1 MGHKVHPY
9 GFRIGI
15 IKPWL
20 AKWYADRDYA
30 TLLQEDMRIRE
41 LVARQL
47 SNASVSQVEIERGI
61 NHVTVTVHTAKP
73 GIVIGKGGANVEA
86 LRTNVGKLTNKKVK
100 LEIKEI
106 LQPELDGMLLAQNV
120 AGQLER
126 RIAFRKAIKQSI
138 QRTIKAGAKGVKIQV
153 SGRLGGSEMS
163 RTEWDKEGRIPL
175 GTLRAD
181 ISYGVVHAHTTYG
194 RIGVKA
200 WVYRGEQL
208 GERPGSARTE
218 PRAPRRAA
226 AGARSRPAAGGRTSP
241 AGGRAGA
248 AAAATAT
255 VEAPEVAEEP
265 QRPVELEQPVTEAAT
280 GGRGGRGR
288 DAQRRSRPRRQR
300 RRGARWSRRHRSRWR
315 TSRRRRPS
323 RRHRQPSQP
332 KSPWRPRRL
341 RSPRRPS
348 RPPTHRPGSRSRSRR
363 VPEMLMPKRVKHR
376 KVQRGRRAGLA
387 KGGTTVSFGDFGL
400 MAEEVCWLTSRQIEA
415 ARRAMT
421 HHIKRG
427 GRVWIRVFPDKPV
440 TKKPAEVRMGSGKGA
455 PDHWVAVVKPGRVMF
470 EMSGVSEPI
479 AREAMRLAGHKL
491 PISTKFV
498 IKEGQEHG
506 HQ

>member
-86 LRTNVGKLTNKKVK
+86 LRTNIGKLTDKKVK

-153 SGRLGGSEMS
+153 SGRLGGAEMS

-208 GERPGSARTE
+208 GDRPGSARTE
-218 PRAPRRAA
+218 PRAPRR
-226 AGARSRPAAGGRTSP
+226 
-241 AGGRAGA
+241 GA
-248 AAAATAT
+248 AAAA
-255 VEAPEVAEEP
+255 
-265 QRPVELEQPVTEAAT
+265 
-280 GGRGGRGR
+280 RGR
-288 DAQRRSRPRRQR
+288 SAAPAGT
-300 RRGARWSRRHRSRWR
+300 RRGARAADEGRAV
-315 TSRRRRPS
+315 TA
-323 RRHRQPSQP
+323 
-332 KSPWRPRRL
+332 
-341 RSPRRPS
+341 
-348 RPPTHRPGSRSRSRR
+348 
-363 VPEMLMPKRVKHR
+363 
-376 KVQRGRRAGLA
+376 VQE
-387 KGGTTVSFGDFGL
+387 
-400 MAEEVCWLTSRQIEA
+400 AEEAVVVEAPVTDAPVAEAPVAEAPAAEAPVAEAPVAETPAAEA
-415 ARRAMT
+415 APEPAA
-421 HHIKRG
+421 
-427 GRVWIRVFPDKPV
+427 KPTEAAAEPTEPV
-440 TKKPAEVRMGSGKGA
+440 AETPAAEA
-455 PDHWVAVVKPGRVMF
+455 PP
-470 EMSGVSEPI
+470 EPT
-479 AREAMRLAGHKL
+479 EAAAE
-491 PISTKFV
+491 PTESADDAA
-498 IKEGQEHG
+498 KES
-506 HQ
+506 

>member
-41 LVARQL
+41 LVAKQL

-218 PRAPRRAA
+218 PRAPRRGTAPA
-226 AGARSRPAAGGRTSP
+226 RTRGARAAIARPEDGGAPTATAVEEPAPKPRAPRRTSKAAVEPRPAEPTP
-241 AGGRAGA
+241 AEPETA
-248 AAAATAT
+248 ADAPSKATQATETAPTADQTEAPAAATAADT
-255 VEAPEVAEEP
+255 EPAAASAPEVGPTDDGDGAAE
-265 QRPVELEQPVTEAAT
+265 ASAS
-280 GGRGGRGR
+280 
-288 DAQRRSRPRRQR
+288 DASD
-300 RRGARWSRRHRSRWR
+300 AS
-315 TSRRRRPS
+315 
-323 RRHRQPSQP
+323 
-332 KSPWRPRRL
+332 
-341 RSPRRPS
+341 
-348 RPPTHRPGSRSRSRR
+348 
-363 VPEMLMPKRVKHR
+363 
-376 KVQRGRRAGLA
+376 A
-387 KGGTTVSFGDFGL
+387 
-400 MAEEVCWLTSRQIEA
+400 
-415 ARRAMT
+415 
-421 HHIKRG
+421 
-427 GRVWIRVFPDKPV
+427 
-440 TKKPAEVRMGSGKGA
+440 
-455 PDHWVAVVKPGRVMF
+455 
-470 EMSGVSEPI
+470 SEP
-479 AREAMRLAGHKL
+479 
-491 PISTKFV
+491 SD
-498 IKEGQEHG
+498 KES
-506 HQ
+506 